1 MSFSD
6 PNLTAIDYAERS
18 GNNSVSV
25 LEPLFDQ
32 LIKKALTYMFNDWEI
47 LYHCDNDFFFAN
59 V

>member
-6 PNLTAIDYAERS
+6 SNLTTIDYAERS

-32 LIKKALTYMFNDWEI
+32 LIKKALTYMLNDWEI
-47 LYHCDNDFFFAN
+47 L
-59 V
+59 

>member
-6 PNLTAIDYAERS
+6 PNLTTIDYAERS

-32 LIKKALTYMFNDWEI
+32 LIKKALVCVFYN
-47 LYHCDNDFFFAN
+47 
-59 V
+59 